1 MFQFRTFEDM
11 CNSNISTKGEIA
23 LVEENHKVYS
33 CLGELGHWEPYSE
46 TTAGMSLYDINQNVI
61 SQMPDLSEEN
71 LTQKKKLIRDYFVNT
86 NGKYYMLL
94 NRDNNYYTLFN
105 INPESDEP
113 DAVEDIVIEC
123 LNNLGSIKSIEDDDG
138 QAIEI
143 WTCRDNTASI
153 SYLFKYDSGVVEC
166 HL

>member
-1 MFQFRTFEDM
+1 MFQFKTFEEM
-11 CNSNISTKGEIA
+11 CNSNISTKGELA
-23 LVEENHKVYS
+23 LVEENHKMYS
-33 CLGELGHWEPYSE
+33 CLGELGCWEPYLE
-46 TTAGMSLYDINQNVI
+46 TTTGINLYDINQTVI
-61 SQMPDLSEEN
+61 SQMSDLSEEI
-71 LTQKKKLIRDYFVNT
+71 LIQKKKLIRDYFVDT

-105 INPESDEP
+105 INPDSDEP
-113 DAVEDIVIEC
+113 DPAADIVVEC
-123 LNNLGSIKSIEDDDG
+123 LTNLGTIKSIEDDSG

-153 SYLFKYDSGVVEC
+153 SYLFKYDLGVVEC